1 MSKKIPINC
10 SHCGKLFER
19 KNGGREKQCSIACR
33 FWSKVSRVESGCW
46 EWQWSIFTQTGY
58 GQFALDSKTP
68 VNAHRMSWELTNGSI
83 PSELLVLHKCDN
95 RKCVNPEH
103 LFLGT
108 DADNMQDKARKGR
121 SSRHWLGK
129 KRSEES
135 VKKQSESIKIWW
147 QKRKQLAIEK
157 YQRS

>member
-1 MSKKIPINC
+1 MSKKISINC
-10 SHCGKLFER
+10 SHCGRLFER

-33 FWSKVSRVESGCW
+33 FWSKASRVENGCW
-46 EWQWSIFTQTGY
+46 EWQWSVFTQTGY
-58 GQFALDSKTP
+58 GQFALNSKTP

-83 PSELLVLHKCDN
+83 PFGLLVLHKCDN
-95 RKCVNPEH
+95 RKCVNPQH

-121 SSRHWLGK
+121 ASRHWLGK

-147 QKRKQLAIEK
+147 QKRKNLSLVG
-157 YQRS
+157 R

>member
-1 MSKKIPINC
+1 MTKKIPINC
-10 SHCGKLFER
+10 SHCGRLFER

-33 FWSKVSRVESGCW
+33 FWSKVSRVENGCW
-46 EWQWSIFTQTGY
+46 DWQWSVFTQTGY

-68 VNAHRMSWELTNGSI
+68 VNAHRMSWELTSGSI
-83 PSELLVLHKCDN
+83 PLGLLVLHKCDN

-108 DADNMQDKARKGR
+108 DADNMQDKVRKGR

-129 KRSEES
+129 KRPEES
-135 VKKQSESIKIWW
+135 VKKQSESIKVWW
-147 QKRKQLAIEK
+147 QKRKQLASEK
-157 YQRS
+157 HNKP